1 MRFRYLANF
10 WCGIAVFSRYH
21 VRYSGIRTPLTPPSF
36 KYPRGGG
43 NSRSPFYSSVR
54 SERVDCIANVFYIWT
69 MLTGF
74 KELAGEFKPIAI
86 RKRRNML
93 NEKFGKVICL
103 YTRVKDSVRTKTAK
117 CTNSPDW
124 SPYISLKNE
133 SRELPIKAFSLSQPF
148 SSIIHFYS
156 LLRR

>member
-1 MRFRYLANF
+1 MKGVPFINKRD
-10 WCGIAVFSRYH
+10 V
-21 VRYSGIRTPLTPPSF
+21 PF
-36 KYPRGGG
+36 KYPRGGGG

-74 KELAGEFKPIAI
+74 KELAGEFKPI

-103 YTRVKDSVRTKTAK
+103 YTCVKDSVRTKTAK
-117 CTNSPDW
+117 CTNSPD
-124 SPYISLKNE
+124 
-133 SRELPIKAFSLSQPF
+133 
-148 SSIIHFYS
+148 
-156 LLRR
+156 